1 MQGHSTRLGFIVK
14 TGPKVEPK
22 IGETGKSCRKPRRP
36 NTDAFRRTNT
46 RDRYPR
52 RPIGLAQTIGQSPA
66 TS

>member
-36 NTDAFRRTNT
+36 NTDSFQRTNP
-46 RDRYPR
+46 RDRYCQS
-52 RPIGLAQTIGQSPA
+52 IGLAQTVGQSAA